1 MGKLN
6 LEMNKLFTEVN
17 QREKSH
23 NSKDQISQKN
33 NLLKKTAPEQYLWS
47 RYFRSSST
55 LQFYYVIVYIPARKI
70 IANKDIPGLLRKVTK
85 RLAIGSCYYKS
96 TSPQKRKFSGNIS
109 VWPHTSLP
117 IQFFGKKQKK
127 NKKKNKRK
135 NDGFS
140 LSAIRGLL
148 KNTK

>member
-23 NSKDQISQKN
+23 NSKDQIS
-33 NLLKKTAPEQYLWS
+33 KKITFLNTLHPSSIYRVDISAVLP
-47 RYFRSSST
+47 RYT
-55 LQFYYVIVYIPARKI
+55 YYVIVYVPARKI
-70 IANKDIPGLLRKVTK
+70 ITNKDIPGLLRKVTK

-109 VWPHTSLP
+109 V
-117 IQFFGKKQKK
+117 
-127 NKKKNKRK
+127 
-135 NDGFS
+135 
-140 LSAIRGLL
+140 
-148 KNTK
+148 